1 MMQYAQALQAIE
13 HHMSRLRDP
22 QRVPQP
28 AVLRHTTRNLE
39 IGRTIQNKVGD
50 VLINMLSSASIRV
63 I

>member
-1 MMQYAQALQAIE
+1 
-13 HHMSRLRDP
+13 MSRLRDP

-39 IGRTIQNKVGD
+39 IGRTIQNKVGY